1 LEQDERSRT
10 ANERALETID
20 PSSGAHLR
28 TWPELDDAELERR
41 LAEADAAAARWA
53 RASFAERAGVL
64 VRAAELLRARTDA
77 LALLMAEEMGK
88 PLAQGRAEVEKCA
101 SACAFFAERAEA
113 LLADEEPMEGG
124 EAGAPGAAGEHERV
138 CFRPLGIVLAIMP
151 WNFPLWQAVRA
162 GAPALMAGNAILL
175 KHAENVQGCAQALEA
190 LVRDAGLAAGLFTH
204 LPIAVERVGALIAD
218 RRIAA
223 VTLTGSTRAG
233 RAVAAAAGAA
243 LKKCVLELGGSD
255 PYVVLADADL
265 GLAAKACATSRL
277 LNAGQSCIAAKRFVV
292 VEPVRAEFTDLF
304 VAELAAKRAGDPRTD
319 VDLGPLARAD
329 LRATLHAQTR
339 KSVEQGARILLGGE
353 VPAGPGWFYPPSVLA
368 DVVPGMPAF
377 DEELFGPVA
386 AIVAARDQ
394 AHALALA
401 NATSYGLGAAV
412 FTRDVERGL
421 RLAREELHAGSV
433 FVNDFVRSD
442 PRLPFG
448 GIKDSGYGRELACH
462 GLREFVNVKTLSA
475 PA

>member
-1 LEQDERSRT
+1 VK
-10 ANERALETID
+10 ARALESID
-20 PSSGAHLR
+20 PSSGVHLR

-53 RASFAERAGVL
+53 RAGFAERASVL
-64 VRAAELLRARTDA
+64 ARAAELLRARTDA

-101 SACAFFAERAEA
+101 SGCAFFAERAEA
-113 LLADEEPMEGG
+113 LLADEEPVE
-124 EAGAPGAAGEHERV
+124 PGAARAPGSAGARERV
-138 CFRPLGIVLAIMP
+138 CFRPLGTVLAIMP

-162 GAPALMAGNAILL
+162 AAPALMAGNAMLL
-175 KHAENVQGCAQALEA
+175 KHAENVQGCAQALA
-190 LVRDAGLAAGLFTH
+190 TLLRDGGLAAGLFTN
-204 LPIAVERVGALIAD
+204 LPIGVDRVGALIAD

-265 GLAAKACATSRL
+265 ALAARTCAASRM

-292 VEPVRAEFTDLF
+292 VEPVRAEFTGLL
-304 VAELAAKRAGDPRTD
+304 VAELAAKRTGDPRTA

-339 KSVEQGARILLGGE
+339 KSVDQGARLLLGGE

-386 AIVAARDQ
+386 AVVAARDQ

-448 GIKDSGYGRELACH
+448 GIKDSGYGRELAHH

-475 PA
+475 RA